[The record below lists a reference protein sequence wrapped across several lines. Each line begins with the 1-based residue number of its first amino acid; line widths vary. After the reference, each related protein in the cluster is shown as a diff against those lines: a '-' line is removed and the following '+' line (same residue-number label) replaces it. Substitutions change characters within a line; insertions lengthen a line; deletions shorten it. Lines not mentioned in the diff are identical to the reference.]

1 MQQLAAQVMNYGL
14 PFVFLN
20 VLLDQLG
27 LPIPAF
33 PTLIVAGAL
42 VANGDLSGPQLLI
55 VAFIA
60 SLLADTVWYLMGRRH
75 GYRILK
81 TLCRISLSQDSCV
94 RQTETVFKRWGM
106 PSLLVAKFI
115 PGFSTVAPPIAGA
128 TRARLVSFLLYSGA
142 GALVWAGTGISVGMI
157 FHNAIDRI
165 VAFLSSQ
172 GTWTVVI
179 LGAALLL
186 FITIKWWQRR
196 RFYEV
201 LRMARISVN
210 ELHRLMDEGQ
220 SPFIL
225 EVRSHA
231 LQNLDLRHIPG
242 AIFFEI
248 SELDQKLSEL
258 PTDREIILYCS
269 MCLDEMSVIR
279 VVRLLIDKGFTRV
292 RMLEGGFDA
301 WITAG
306 FKVEDEQR
314 PT

>member
-1 MQQLAAQVMNYGL
+1 MEQLAAQVMIYGL

-20 VLLDQLG
+20 VLLEQLG
-27 LPIPAF
+27 LPIPSV

-42 VANGDLSGPQLLI
+42 VANGDLSGPKLLI

-81 TLCRISLSQDSCV
+81 TLCRISLSPDSCV

-128 TRARLVSFLLYSGA
+128 MRTRFVLFLLYNGA
-142 GALVWAGTGISVGMI
+142 GTLVWAGTGIGVGMI
-157 FHNAIDRI
+157 FHNAIDYI
-165 VAFLSSQ
+165 ASFLVSL
-172 GTWTVVI
+172 GTRTLVI
-179 LGAALLL
+179 LGGALLL

-196 RFYEV
+196 RFYKS

-220 SPFIL
+220 SPVIL
-225 EVRSHA
+225 DVRSHA
-231 LQNLDLRHIPG
+231 PLNLDPRNIPG

-279 VVRLLIDKGFTRV
+279 VARLLIDKGFTRV
-292 RMLEGGFDA
+292 RILEGGFDA